1 MTFVTKYKT
10 VNDVLANTKKN
21 GTCMEWQ
28 GGVNKEGYAA
38 CAAYGLFSSQL
49 LHREVFALVKGGR
62 PSVVMHACDNP
73 ICINPEHLFA
83 GTPESNLIDAWLKG
97 RQAAGE
103 RNGNAKLTKKQV
115 SELRRCRAVHG
126 LTYKEL
132 ANKFD
137 IARVTVWRVLS
148 EKNWRSDGDNRQQ
161 SVTHT
166 NA

>member
-10 VNDVLANTKKN
+10 VDDVLANTKKN

-62 PSVVMHACDNP
+62 PPVVMHACDNP
-73 ICINPEHLFA
+73 LCINPEHLFA

-97 RQAAGE
+97 RQATGE

-115 SELRRCRAVHG
+115 AQIRRCREAHG
-126 LTYKEL
+126 LTYRQL

-137 IARVTVWRVLS
+137 ISETTIWRVLLR
-148 EKNWRSDGDNRQQ
+148 KNWRSDGDNRQQ
-161 SVTHT
+161 SVAHT